1 MCKQIVLA
9 HRKRPAHARPMSE
22 IMVTLYVL
30 NTRNTQCMRPR
41 TQNFNNTC
49 KVQFRHSN
57 GPSGDGFCVCTTA
70 TYSGTGSPERGLAM
84 DRVSYIHNSG
94 KCLSTLIIARHHVTY
109 AHAHLGN
116 TRLASSEHHVC
127 FEMATRNR
135 L

>member
-1 MCKQIVLA
+1 MDPPETDSACAPQPPIA
-9 HRKRPAHARPMSE
+9 EREA
-22 IMVTLYVL
+22 
-30 NTRNTQCMRPR
+30 
-41 TQNFNNTC
+41 
-49 KVQFRHSN
+49 
-57 GPSGDGFCVCTTA
+57 
-70 TYSGTGSPERGLAM
+70 PERGLAM